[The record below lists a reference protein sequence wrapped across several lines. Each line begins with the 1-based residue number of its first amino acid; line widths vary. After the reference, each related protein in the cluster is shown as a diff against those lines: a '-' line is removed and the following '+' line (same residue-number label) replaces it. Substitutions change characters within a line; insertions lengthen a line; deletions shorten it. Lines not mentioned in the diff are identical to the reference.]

1 MPSPIDAPARRP
13 DAFPAAS
20 RTPLVVLLVVLA
32 LFAAG
37 ALYVVTLTSARTPFD
52 PWWRH
57 LQSVERQIGR
67 LKGID
72 QATLEVET
80 PVFHNRTLRGDWPPA
95 RGTLSLELDET
106 TDQARLLELLPE
118 THQLITAHDWPVEH
132 GHRIGPSDGSSD
144 LGFPVDPRTWTVIVT
159 SEDDRLE
166 AAEGPLS
173 LMPDARLWTDGARAV
188 TDRLETDSGYGT
200 ESTSLVGYRSV
211 DTDSVSSVEE
221 FMAARKVVPDDVDL
235 IGPDGNITLIA
246 YGQADNPG
254 FTAADIVAGTPLGQ
268 AEGVRA
274 VDIGYGREGEG
285 LGFWAETRD
294 DFGAHLVDPLP
305 ESTVRLASGLHEQL
319 TDRRVPH
326 HIMIQDQAYIW
337 PAQKP

>member
-159 SEDDRLE
+159 SGSPGPE
-166 AAEGPLS
+166 ATRSRTRWPT
-173 LMPDARLWTDGARAV
+173 ARLDA
-188 TDRLETDSGYGT
+188 
-200 ESTSLVGYRSV
+200 
-211 DTDSVSSVEE
+211 
-221 FMAARKVVPDDVDL
+221 
-235 IGPDGNITLIA
+235 
-246 YGQADNPG
+246 
-254 FTAADIVAGTPLGQ
+254 
-268 AEGVRA
+268 
-274 VDIGYGREGEG
+274 
-285 LGFWAETRD
+285 
-294 DFGAHLVDPLP
+294 
-305 ESTVRLASGLHEQL
+305 
-319 TDRRVPH
+319 
-326 HIMIQDQAYIW
+326 
-337 PAQKP
+337 